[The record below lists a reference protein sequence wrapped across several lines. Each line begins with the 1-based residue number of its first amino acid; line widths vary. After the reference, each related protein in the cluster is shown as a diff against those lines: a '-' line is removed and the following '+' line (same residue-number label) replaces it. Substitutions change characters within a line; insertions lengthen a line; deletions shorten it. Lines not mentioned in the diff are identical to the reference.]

1 MTVEDVIGLIKE
13 HRDQHLPSAV
23 GGDEG
28 DSMRWSEA
36 GFQHALV
43 QEYDA
48 LLDEIQRGERHA
60 KSSSHINRLHPAV
73 PH

>member
-1 MTVEDVIGLIKE
+1 MTVENVIELINE
-13 HRDQHLPSAV
+13 HRNQHLPSPV

-28 DSMRWSEA
+28 DCLRWSEA
-36 GFQHALV
+36 GFQRAMV

-48 LLDEIQRGERHA
+48 LLDEIQRGEMHA
-60 KSSSHINRLHPAV
+60 KNRSHINSLHAAI